1 VLKVKDSGSMLG
13 SGREYETGLRFTG
26 EWRGDRVWEGTGFV
40 FDGGD
45 IYLGTI
51 TQGKYEGSGTLYY
64 SPNFGNFQPPSLT
77 TKHPNLALTV
87 QTIYKGSFSAGIK
100 NGTGILY
107 QLDQNEELTLAIR

>member
-1 VLKVKDSGSMLG
+1 VLKVKDTGSMLG

-26 EWRGDRVWEGTGFV
+26 EWREDRVWEGTGFV

-64 SPNFGNFQPPSLT
+64 SPNFGNSQPPSLT
-77 TKHPNLALTV
+77 TKHPNLTLTV
-87 QTIYKGSFSAGIK
+87 QTIYKGPFSAGIK